1 MAIQFL
7 RGTAEKADS
16 DTHKSKVLAAG
27 QPFFE
32 TDTGTLYIGDGE
44 ATLGNRSSLSRFD
57 NSDAYLSKAIYAQT
71 DSEGH
76 YTTWVRK
83 AAIASTSTSA
93 DWAAAVKYYPM
104 SECVAY
110 DLGIYYLK
118 LSCTISGSKEWACC
132 IAPLRSR
139 TTSWE
144 FPVFKTSHSESFL
157 ADTCVCF
164 DASTYQ
170 FSATNDWTIELDY
183 SFWTKLASAAITTEV

>member
-32 TDTGTLYIGDGE
+32 TDTNTLYIGNGE
-44 ATLGNRSSLSRFD
+44 TTLERRSGLSKFED
-57 NSDAYLSKAIYAQT
+57 SDKYLSKSVYAMT
-71 DSEGH
+71 DSNGS

-83 AAIASTSTSA
+83 ADIANQSTSA
-93 DWAAAVKYYPM
+93 TWAAAVKYYSM
-104 SECVAY
+104 SECKAV
-110 DLGIYYLK
+110 DLGIYYLR
-118 LSCTISGSKEWACC
+118 LSCTISGSKEWALC

-139 TTSWE
+139 ATSWE
-144 FPVFKTSHSESFL
+144 FPVFKTSNSESFL
-157 ADTCVCF
+157 ADTCVRF

-183 SFWTKLASAAITTEV
+183 SFWTKLASMAITAEG

>member
-16 DTHKSKVLAAG
+16 DAHKSKVLAAG

-32 TDTGTLYIGDGE
+32 TDTNTLYIGDGE
-44 ATLGNRSSLSRFD
+44 TTLENRSGLSKFD
-57 NSDAYLSKAIYAQT
+57 DPDRYLSKATYAAT
-71 DSEGH
+71 DSDGR
-76 YTTWVRK
+76 YTAWVRK

-104 SECVAY
+104 SECKAV
-110 DLGIYYLK
+110 DLGIYYLR
-118 LSCTISGSKEWACC
+118 LSCTISGSKQWALC

-139 TTSWE
+139 ATSWE
-144 FPVFKTSHSESFL
+144 FPAFTTSNSESFL
-157 ADTCVCF
+157 ADTCVRF

-183 SFWTKLASAAITTEV
+183 SCWTKLASMAITAEG